1 MGRINE
7 YNALFILQLL
17 YLIYPFSFSFINVQ
31 NIEKKTIKLLN
42 SNLKLFITRTDLA
55 LKNNRFTIN

>member
-1 MGRINE
+1 MNTMH
-7 YNALFILQLL
+7 YLFCSFRL
-17 YLIYPFSFSFINVQ
+17 YLIYPFSFSFISVQ

-42 SNLKLFITRTDLA
+42 FNLKLFITRTDLA